1 GGLINK
7 VTTNE
12 FFYLDVSKP
21 FKSTE
26 DVLIPW
32 VDLTYTGGPQK
43 AYTTACI
50 GGKNNDMIFIFGN
63 KPNNNQSFVNQF
75 DTNKQQWINI
85 TSSGSVP
92 TNRDDISCAKFNNG
106 LIAIFSGY
114 NYTPIAST
122 NELWIFNT
130 LTLTW
135 NLSSAINAPSSRMS
149 YCAITLP
156 DDNILYIGG
165 LNYTV
170 TFMPMDNLPLY
181 NTKTNTWTIMN
192 TSGPTPPARYRF
204 SAVLT
209 PDGRIII
216 FGGFQLL
223 SGTYGDLW
231 ILDIIT
237 YQWSVGNI
245 LNPIANLSLTR
256 HTATLVD
263 NYMLVAFEKV
273 RLRTVPDRVLKNY
286 VTIEVVKLQRE
297 FQNGTYSSNI
307 FMLNVSQKDSY
318 RWVTEFIPNTT
329 TTTTNST
336 ISSSTDSKNTSLMI
350 GVIIGSIIFLVIFVT
365 AIIFTLKFID

>member
-1 GGLINK
+1 MKIRIVVHQFVLKQVILQLKNSSKTALHDIHSSVLIDSKLYFSGGYINNGNN
-7 VTTNE
+7 VTNE

-21 FKSTE
+21 FKTTE
-26 DVLIPW
+26 DILIPW

-43 AYTTACI
+43 AYVTACI

-92 TNRDDISCAKFNNG
+92 TDRDEISCAKFNNG

-114 NYTPIAST
+114 NYTPIAIT

-130 LTLTW
+130 LTSTW
-135 NLSSAINAPSSRMS
+135 NLSNAINAPSSRRG

-165 LNYTV
+165 VNLTAS
-170 TFMPMDNLPLY
+170 MPMDNLPLY

-192 TSGPTPPARYRF
+192 TYGPIPPSRRHF

-216 FGGFQLL
+216 FGGSQSF
-223 SGTYGDLW
+223 TYGDLW

-286 VTIEVVKLQRE
+286 VTIEVVKLQ
-297 FQNGTYSSNI
+297 
-307 FMLNVSQKDSY
+307 
-318 RWVTEFIPNTT
+318 P
-329 TTTTNST
+329 
-336 ISSSTDSKNTSLMI
+336 
-350 GVIIGSIIFLVIFVT
+350 
-365 AIIFTLKFID
+365 FTLQPSTVM